1 MQKDQILHVESKLS
15 MKYPVQNEKFM
26 EDLFS
31 AKLNVNLVL
40 WKMKKTSI

>member
-15 MKYPVQNEKFM
+15 MKNPVQNEKFM

-31 AKLNVNLVL
+31 AKLNVDLVL
-40 WKMKKTSI
+40 WKMKKSSI